1 MWMKNTFPTFRIPR
15 LLGLLLAAWLC
26 MAGLPLRAATTGSW
40 TNGAGNTNTATANGV
55 TVTWSGAIG
64 GTYTQGTLNT
74 VNYWSNPYGASVAG
88 GPSLQMTITGI
99 QRTTRTI
106 TVNFSKAVDNPV
118 LHVDRLG
125 GGNGSINNST
135 VWSLTGA
142 ASTGGAITLERLS
155 GNSVFLLSGNSFQRA
170 VGTTD
175 NGNTECSNDPLNS
188 TACGSVRFNGTG
200 ITSLTF
206 TVTGAGP
213 LTLSSADGLEFAWS
227 IKGSTLAIAKQTIG
241 LPGSFGFTGTNG
253 VVGTLTL
260 DTTTTNP
267 SQGPSP
273 AYEIPNHAAAITI
286 TEGAASGYL
295 LQSASCVDQAG
306 ATVASTL
313 AGQVLTIQ
321 QAAYRANQDIVCRF
335 VNASRPR
342 LTVSKVVTNDNGGT
356 ATATSFGLATSAG
369 TLSFGSPT
377 GTAPT
382 LTYTSNTLT
391 VNAGTYSLTENDVAN
406 YVEGSW
412 SCSGSGTTMGG
423 TAFNAGSVTL
433 ANGAVAT
440 CSITNNDSNAADLA
454 VVKTRTPTGTL
465 TVGQTINYTLVVTN
479 NGPATATG
487 AVITDT
493 PQSGLSCPAGNTVS
507 CSGPGCPAATTTV
520 GTLTAGWTLG
530 TLTSGQSVTLTF
542 SCTAQ

>member
-1 MWMKNTFPTFRIPR
+1 MWIQHPSSTLRIPR
-15 LLGLLLAAWLC
+15 LPGLLLVVLLC
-26 MAGLPLRAATTGSW
+26 MTGLPLRAATTGTW
-40 TNGAGNTNTATANGV
+40 TNAAGNTNTATANGV

-64 GTYTQGTLNT
+64 GAYSQGTLNT
-74 VNYWSNPYGASVAG
+74 VNYWNNPYGASVAG
-88 GPSLQMTITGI
+88 GPSLNMSITGI
-99 QRTTRTI
+99 QGTTRTI
-106 TVNFSKAVDNPV
+106 TVSFSKAVDNPV

-125 GGNGSINNST
+125 GGLGGVNNST
-135 VWSLTGA
+135 VWSLTGS

-155 GNSVFLLSGNSFQRA
+155 GNSVFVLAGNSFQRV

-175 NGNTECSNDPLNS
+175 NGNTECSTDPLNS

-206 TVTGAGP
+206 TVTSAGP
-213 LTLSSADGLEFAWS
+213 TSSSSADGLEFAWS
-227 IKGSTLAIAKQTIG
+227 IKGSTLAIAKQTMG
-241 LPGSFGFTGTNG
+241 VPGAFGFTGTNG

-260 DTTTTNP
+260 DTTATNP
-267 SQGPSP
+267 SQGPATP
-273 AYEIPNHAAAITI
+273 YEIPNHAAAITI
-286 TEGAASGYL
+286 TEGAVSGYV
-295 LQSASCVDQAG
+295 LQSASCVDQSG

-342 LTVSKVVTNDNGGT
+342 LIVRKLVTNDNGGT
-356 ATATSFGLATSAG
+356 ATVTSFGLATSAG
-369 TLSFGSPT
+369 ALSFGAPS

-391 VNAGTYSLTENDVAN
+391 VDAGTYSLTENDVAN

-412 SCSGSGTTMGG
+412 SCNGTGVTMGG

-440 CSITNNDSNAADLA
+440 CAITNNDSNVADLA
-454 VVKTRTPTGTL
+454 VVKTRTPTGAV
-465 TVGQTINYTLVVTN
+465 TVGQTVNYTLTVTN

-487 AVITDT
+487 AVITDA
-493 PQSGLSCPAGNTVS
+493 PQSGLSCPAGNTVN

-520 GTLTAGWTLG
+520 GTLTSGWTLG
-530 TLTSGQSVTLTF
+530 TLASGQSVTLTF
-542 SCTAQ
+542 SCTAL